1 MIESKRP
8 LSASFPGKKGIQAR
22 ALEPRVLF
30 DAAAVETAA
39 AVVEAADS
47 PPPVDTAVLFEAPAS
62 SRHEAYFI
70 DAAVDGHEGLLAQ
83 VPVGAEVFVLD
94 PDQSG
99 IEQINAALAASGR
112 TFDAIHIISHGSAGS
127 VRIGSDVLT
136 NNTISAYQAGLGQ
149 LGGYLSSDADI
160 LLYGCDV
167 ASSSEGAMLMVNM
180 ANLTGADVAAS
191 TDDTGGPEGN
201 AILEAS
207 VGVVTANPWS
217 AVGLLSASLQL
228 DGVDAG
234 EASGD
239 VGQAD
244 QLGYAVD
251 ASGDWVVAGGFGNG
265 EVQVFKVTG
274 TTQTMTKITGPAG
287 SSLGFG
293 KGVSIEGDTMVIGD
307 PDAGTSGMVFVYQL
321 NAAGTTWSLA
331 ASININTQVASWGAS
346 RIGPWTDANYGGS
359 QWIAVSGNR
368 IAVGAPNEGSN
379 SGRIAWISD
388 TSASGN
394 WSTLATGFMD
404 EPAGYD
410 EDNSGAVRFGAT
422 VALAGD
428 LLIVGEPGADTDG
441 NDGFLGGGNT
451 ARQGLVALYSW
462 TGTGGPTATSPTIL
476 TGGTENGYFGASV
489 DAEIYGG
496 KIRIVIGAPGENTS
510 GRVHIY
516 EGTDVTSLNATILQG
531 QATGTN
537 RFGLA
542 VAVSQG
548 RVAVGSPGGT
558 ALGATSNTTIYYYDP
573 QTANDFPDS
582 STFTATTNGLTGG
595 IYRYA
600 WAATTLSGVTV
611 NDRFGRAVAIANGN
625 MIVAGAPVWGTN
637 RGAVNF
643 YYARTPVAVND
654 SPTITENQTTTI
666 NILAN
671 DVIGTETPSPV
682 LLDGSG
688 GNSNTKTGEGAWT
701 LNADRTVTYNPGTQY
716 DYLAAGETATVSM
729 QYRLSA
735 ALGGQPFST
744 TGTITIT
751 LNGENDPPVVSA
763 GLPNITVPRRN
774 EPVGNPSGASTY
786 SSGSMVIPISAFFEA
801 DASNILTYTLVSTA
815 KLSGDAA
822 LPASLAAGVITVSG
836 TYNIATGANTG
847 SLAYNLGSLT
857 DTRYQN
863 SSWTVTVRATDNA
876 GAFVNTTFTFNIGR
890 DNQNPEIVGT
900 GIPNYTGIA
909 EDAVFTRVLT
919 SFFTD
924 PDPGTGPYAESLTYS
939 LTSQS
944 GPGPDWLAVSAAGT
958 LTGVPTNNNVG
969 THTVTARV
977 TDVFGNYIEK
987 TFTVA
992 ITNTNDAPVPT
1003 NEIDRKIAIQGENW
1017 SFDVTTGQV
1026 AWNGSNQPIDDAGP
1040 YFTDVDNSTADG
1052 RTPSSG
1058 DVITYRAYDA
1068 ETGAEITG
1076 TGGSTTAPWLR
1087 FNGTSFTSASTVS
1100 NALGSIIS
1108 IRLDAIDRIGGST
1121 GPVGGTTS
1129 TYFEIG
1135 VFPRDGAAP
1144 ISTALPAAAY
1154 GARLGFDVAISSD
1167 NGRWAVVGQ
1176 PGASTGDGQ
1185 ALVYENTSFGSTTTA
1200 PSWTLRATI
1209 TPTAGTDG
1217 RFGSAVDISAD
1228 GRYIVVG
1235 APRDTG
1241 GAGAVYF
1248 FSNTTQGGAGVPGS
1262 WVAVG
1267 AKTTAPAGDNNAED
1281 RFGSA
1286 VAINENGGY
1295 VLVGAPLDDEAGTNA
1310 GAAYMFAVGGTP
1322 VAGNKRLPT
1331 TDGATDSRA
1340 GDMYG
1345 SAVAFDQ
1352 NMLVVGAYRDD
1363 HSGKPDAG
1371 SVYVYSTDNTSSTK
1385 LKKTS
1390 NVGSADYFGWSVD
1403 VESFA
1408 ARNSVV
1414 VAVGAY
1420 GDDTAATN
1428 AGAVYIFRSDTMNTD
1443 NTDGNGLLNSL
1454 VQPAVDGIITAY
1466 DATALD
1472 GIGFSVAVDVEGDT
1486 ASGAL
1491 RVATGGNINGTSP
1504 GYVYAYRFW
1513 SGKGWTGQRFQ
1524 AAADASTTNASNQF
1538 GYAVDIAGSRIIA
1551 GAPNA
1556 ERSTTQV
1563 AGLYYSFGLAVTG
1576 SVSAIETSPLS
1587 GNYAKLVGSS
1597 APAPVSLANDQDND
1611 SDWVSMLQPVDDWSL
1626 GSTQER
1632 RLFGGGARPAVEAR
1646 VAAGEMPG
1654 RPSATRA
1661 SIAEEMLFDLRTL
1674 KGRALAKSLQ
1684 EAGVDM
1690 PLGETPQRQAKPQ
1703 GDKAMPEPAEDVKQP
1718 AGSEP
1723 APEKTKQGSGD
1734 GIQQGLSSQIEA
1746 SQAARTRK
1754 ARDLLASLSA
1764 LTA

>member
-1 MIESKRP
+1 MIESRRP

-112 TFDAIHIISHGSAGS
+112 TFDAIHVISHGSAGS

-167 ASSSEGAMLMVNM
+167 ASSSEGAMLMVSM
-180 ANLTGADVAAS
+180 ANMTGADVAAS

-207 VGVVTANPWS
+207 VGVVAANPWS

-228 DGVDAG
+228 DGVDTG
-234 EASGD
+234 EAYGD
-239 VGQAD
+239 SGQAD

-251 ASGDWVVAGGFGNG
+251 ASGDWVVAGGNGNG

-274 TTQTMTKITGPAG
+274 ATRTMTKITGPAG

-293 KGVSIEGDTMVIGD
+293 KGVSIAGGTMVIGD

-321 NAAGTTWSLA
+321 DAAGTAWSLA
-331 ASININTQVASWGAS
+331 ASINISTQVASWGTS
-346 RIGPWTDANYGGS
+346 RIGPWTDANYGSS

-379 SGRIAWISD
+379 SGRIAWITD

-394 WSTLATGFMD
+394 WSTLTTGFMD
-404 EPAGYD
+404 EPADYG
-410 EDNSGAVRFGAT
+410 SAVRFGAT

-428 LLIVGEPGADTDG
+428 LLIVGGPSADT
-441 NDGFLGGGNT
+441 GGILDNN
-451 ARQGLVALYSW
+451 QGLVALYSW
-462 TGTGGPTATSPTIL
+462 TGTGGPSTTPSTL
-476 TGGTENGYFGASV
+476 LEGGTNDGYFGASV

-496 KIRIVIGAPGENTS
+496 KIRIVVGAPKENTS
-510 GRVHIY
+510 GRVYIY
-516 EGTDVTSLNATILQG
+516 EGTSVTSLNATILSG
-531 QATGTN
+531 QTTGN
-537 RFGLA
+537 AAHRFGLA

-558 ALGATSNTTIYYYDP
+558 ALGATTNTTIYYYDP

-582 STFTATTNGLTGG
+582 STFTDTGNGLTGG

-600 WAATTLSGVTV
+600 WAATTLSSATV

-654 SPTITENQTTTI
+654 SAAITETQTTTI
-666 NILAN
+666 NILSN
-671 DVIGTETPSPV
+671 DVIGTESPSPV
-682 LLDGSG
+682 LLDGTN
-688 GNSNTKTGEGAWT
+688 GNSNTKAGEGSWT
-701 LNADRTVTYNPGTQY
+701 LNADRTVTYNPGTKY

-735 ALGGQPFST
+735 ALGGQSFST
-744 TGTITIT
+744 LGTITIT

-786 SSGSMVIPISAFFEA
+786 SSGSMVIPISAFSDA
-801 DASNILTYTLVSTA
+801 DASNTLTYTLVSTA

-836 TYNIATGANTG
+836 SYNMGTGANTG
-847 SLAYNLGSLT
+847 SLAYDLGSLT

-876 GAFVNTTFTFNIGR
+876 GAVVNTTFTFNIGR

-900 GIPNYTGIA
+900 GVPNYTGIA

-944 GPGPDWLAVSAAGT
+944 GPGPDWLALSAAGT

-969 THTVTARV
+969 THTATARA

-992 ITNTNDAPVPT
+992 ITNTNDAPVLT
-1003 NEIDRKIAIQGENW
+1003 NEIDRKIAIKGENW
-1017 SFDVTTGQV
+1017 SFNVTTGQV
-1026 AWNGSNQPIDDAGP
+1026 AWNGTNQPIDDAGP

-1087 FNGTSFTSASTVS
+1087 FNDTSFTSASTVS

-1129 TYFEIG
+1129 TYFDIG
-1135 VFPRDGAAP
+1135 VFPRDGAAA

-1176 PGASTGDGQ
+1176 PGAGTGDGQ
-1185 ALVYENTSFGSTTTA
+1185 VLIYENTNFGSTTTA
-1200 PSWTLRATI
+1200 PSWTLRDTK
-1209 TPTAGTDG
+1209 TPAAGTDG

-1248 FSNTTQGGAGVPGS
+1248 YSNTTQGGAGVPGS
-1262 WVAVG
+1262 WAAVG
-1267 AKTTAPAGDNNAED
+1267 SKTTAPSGDNNAED
-1281 RFGSA
+1281 LFGAA
-1286 VAINENGGY
+1286 VAINENGTF
-1295 VLVGAPLDDEAGTNA
+1295 VLVGAPSDDAAGLNA
-1310 GAAYMFAVGGTP
+1310 GAAYRFAFGGAP
-1322 VAGNKRLPT
+1322 VAGDKRMPT

-1345 SAVAFDQ
+1345 SAVAYDQ
-1352 NMLVVGAYRDD
+1352 NIMVVGAPRDN
-1363 HSGKPDAG
+1363 HSGKTYAG

-1390 NVGSADYFGWSVD
+1390 NVGNSDYFGRSVD

-1408 ARNSVV
+1408 SRNSVV

-1420 GDDTAATN
+1420 GDDTVAKD
-1428 AGAVYIFRSDTMNTD
+1428 AGAVYLFRSDTMTTD
-1443 NTDGNGLLNSL
+1443 NTDGDGLLNSL

-1513 SGKGWTGQRFQ
+1513 SGYGWTGQRFQ

-1538 GYAVDIAGSRIIA
+1538 GYAVDIAGSRILA

-1563 AGLYYSFGLAVTG
+1563 AGLYYSFGLGVTG

-1597 APAPVSLANDQDND
+1597 APAPVSIANGQDND
-1611 SDWVSMLQPVDDWSL
+1611 SDWVSMLQPVSDWSP

-1632 RLFGGGARPAVEAR
+1632 RLPGSAARPAVETYA
-1646 VAAGEMPG
+1646 AAGEKPG
-1654 RPSATRA
+1654 RPSAARA

-1674 KGRALAKSLQ
+1674 KGKALAKSLQ
-1684 EAGVDM
+1684 EAGLDM

-1723 APEKTKQGSGD
+1723 APEKNKQGSGD

-1746 SQAARTRK
+1746 AQAARTRR
-1754 ARDLLASLSA
+1754 AQDLLASLSA
-1764 LTA
+1764 TA